1 MWDSGWDSLFSR
13 VEWGKYPGEELIRF
27 VARKFYSAPDR
38 RAVRLLEVGCGT
50 GANVWFMAR
59 EGFSVDGVDGSQV
72 ALDSAANR
80 LAGEG
85 LHAGFVL
92 GDAMR
97 LPYEADL
104 FDAVIDVE
112 CIYANSLADS
122 RKIIAECHRVLKPG
136 GWIYSKTFA
145 TGMSGEETAEALPG
159 EPHTYVRMP
168 DAPLHSDYGIIRL
181 TSREEIP
188 VLYGAFSELEVD
200 YIERSQGNQKTLL
213 REWIITGRKAVCS

>member
-1 MWDSGWDSLFSR
+1 MR
-13 VEWGKYPGEELIRF
+13 
-27 VARKFYSAPDR
+27 
-38 RAVRLLEVGCGT
+38 
-50 GANVWFMAR
+50 
-59 EGFSVDGVDGSQV
+59 
-72 ALDSAANR
+72 
-80 LAGEG
+80 
-85 LHAGFVL
+85 FVL
-92 GDAMR
+92 GDVQCACR
-97 LPYEADL
+97 TEADL

-145 TGMSGEETAEALPG
+145 TGLSGEETAEALPG

-200 YIERSQGNQKTLL
+200 YGERS
-213 REWIITGRKAVCS
+213 RETRKPCYVNGSSPAGRPFVHEAERYYIGWRHL